1 MIYGENDRI
10 EQLISVE
17 RFKDES
23 NRALAESLLPKVAI
37 GHGGDEDDWNSPGQF
52 VLEFEAVHTRH
63 SNIEQQAIDGIHCPG
78 G

>member
-1 MIYGENDRI
+1 MIDGENDRI
-10 EQLISVE
+10 EQLISIE

-23 NRALAESLLPKVAI
+23 NRALAESLLPEGAI
-37 GHGGDEDDWNSPGQF
+37 GDGGDEDDWNSPGQF

-63 SNIEQQAIDGIHCPG
+63 ANIEQQAIDSIHCLG